1 MSAVFRHFVGKLCEM
16 FVIVTSVDV
25 IFSIR

>member
-1 MSAVFRHFVGKLCEM
+1 M
-16 FVIVTSVDV
+16 FVVLTSVDV